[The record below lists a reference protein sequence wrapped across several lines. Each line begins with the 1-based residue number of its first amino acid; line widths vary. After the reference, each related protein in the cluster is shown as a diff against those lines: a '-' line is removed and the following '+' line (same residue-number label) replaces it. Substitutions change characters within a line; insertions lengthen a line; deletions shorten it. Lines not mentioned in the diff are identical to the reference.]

1 MLKDEIDFE
10 LLKKRGPDSFR
21 TISLEVGNDL
31 SVLFA
36 SSVLSLRGGN
46 NDESDVTTQPLKD
59 DASGNIL
66 LWNGELFASDLI
78 KVNSD
83 ENDGLNILR
92 KLSENF
98 EKKTE
103 EDILKIFET
112 IKGSFRY
119 T

>member
-1 MLKDEIDFE
+1 M
-10 LLKKRGPDSFR
+10 KKRGPDSFK
-21 TISLEVGNDL
+21 TLSLEVGNDL

-46 NDESDVTTQPLKD
+46 NESDVTSQPLKD
-59 DASGNIL
+59 DKSGNIL

-78 KVNSD
+78 QVNSD

-98 EKKTE
+98 EDKTE
-103 EDILKIFET
+103 KDILEIFET
-112 IKGSFRY
+112 IKGYFFLF
-119 T
+119 